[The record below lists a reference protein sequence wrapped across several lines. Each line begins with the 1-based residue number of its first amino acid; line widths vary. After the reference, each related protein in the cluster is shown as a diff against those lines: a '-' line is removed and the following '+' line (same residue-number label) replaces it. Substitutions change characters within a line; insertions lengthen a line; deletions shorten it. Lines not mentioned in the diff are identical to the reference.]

1 LARLFGLEQ
10 AMANKRAGRYLLQHT
25 RYQPLVDYLAACSE
39 MEIVLTFE
47 QIEAILGM
55 ALNDGAH
62 VNAYFWARPQFL
74 YVQQWRALGWRARL
88 ARPDRHVI
96 FTRDLEA

>member
-10 AMANKRAGRYLLQHT
+10 AMANKCAGHYLLQHT
-25 RYQPLVDYLAACSE
+25 RYQPLVDYLAARSE
-39 MEIVLTFE
+39 AEIILTFE
-47 QIEAILGM
+47 QIESILGI

-62 VNAYFWARPQFL
+62 VNAYFWARPQLL
-74 YVQQWRALGWRARL
+74 YVQRWRALGWRARL
-88 ARPDRHVI
+88 VRPDRRVI